1 MRQQFTFYRSF
12 YLAIQKMKKQD
23 AATLVL
29 AICAYALDGEEPK
42 LSDNLSGTFELIR
55 PTLDA
60 SARKSENGKNGGS
73 KRKQTEANAS
83 KTEATASEGKAEAR
97 GNLKR
102 EREREQGETASEK
115 EREVEVEKEVEK
127 EVEVEK
133 ESYIPLSSSTE
144 EDSPGGGTGEK
155 KANFWHDPD
164 LADVALAYQ
173 QGYGDII
180 STGAMMDIRDKYFPR
195 FGKEIMLYALN
206 ITLDNGKRS
215 WAYTRAILDRWA
227 AEKITSIDQIKA
239 KDGKKNGKKTAEEEK
254 RQIETMKGYFSVLD
268 DVLEKL

>member
-12 YLAIQKMKKQD
+12 YLAIRKMKKQD

-83 KTEATASEGKAEAR
+83 KTEANASEGKAEAM
-97 GNLKR
+97 GNLKQ
-102 EREREQGETASEK
+102 EREQERGETASENENEVENEK
-115 EREVEVEKEVEK
+115 EVEVEKEK

-144 EDSPGGGTGEK
+144 EGSPGGGGVNSE
-155 KANFWHDPD
+155 
-164 LADVALAYQ
+164 LAEVAEEYQ
-173 QGYGDII
+173 RGYGDIL
-180 STGAMMDIRDKYFPR
+180 SSGAMLEIRDKYFPR

-239 KDGKKNGKKTAEEEK
+239 KEGKKSLKKYDIDEK
-254 RQIETMKGYFSVLD
+254 KAVEQFQGYAAALD
-268 DVLEKL
+268 DVLERL

>member
-12 YLAIQKMKKQD
+12 YLAIRRMKKQD

-73 KRKQTEANAS
+73 KRKQTEANGS
-83 KTEATASEGKAEAR
+83 KTEANASEGKAEAR

-115 EREVEVEKEVEK
+115 EVEKEVEVEV

-144 EDSPGGGTGEK
+144 EGSPGGGGGNSE
-155 KANFWHDPD
+155 
-164 LADVALAYQ
+164 LAEVAEEYQ
-173 QGYGDII
+173 RGYGDIL
-180 STGAMMDIRDKYFPR
+180 SSGAMLEIRDKYFPR

-239 KDGKKNGKKTAEEEK
+239 KDGKKNGKKYDIDEK
-254 RQIETMKGYFSVLD
+254 KAVEQFQGYAAALD
-268 DVLEKL
+268 DVLERL